1 MVGATGAGAKGGTKD
16 QSPIAV
22 FLRGEFAKLKEAAIK
37 DEQEKLAAQ
46 ADMYEKKLEQQKGEY
61 EKRLAQSKQQEK
73 ILTDEI
79 DYLHDNDMTG
89 LSLLTSMD
97 VRVLNDPEGRRT
109 VLKKFTKQ
117 VEVC

>member
-16 QSPIAV
+16 QSHIAA

>member
-1 MVGATGAGAKGGTKD
+1 
-16 QSPIAV
+16 
-22 FLRGEFAKLKEAAIK
+22 
-37 DEQEKLAAQ
+37 
-46 ADMYEKKLEQQKGEY
+46 MYEKKLEQQKGEY